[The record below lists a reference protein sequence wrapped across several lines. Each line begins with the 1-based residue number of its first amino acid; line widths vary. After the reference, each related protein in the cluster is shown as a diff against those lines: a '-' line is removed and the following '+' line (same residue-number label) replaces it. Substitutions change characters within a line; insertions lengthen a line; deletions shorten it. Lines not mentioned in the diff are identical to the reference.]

1 MGVFDRADEGSE
13 EARAYRAELAAEN
26 DRLAV
31 KALPVLL
38 IMMGIVATWGAITLG
53 ADVARGPGGAVHCE
67 GRPMGPTDT
76 CWMVVSKGIS
86 TFDLYVP
93 AGGPPVSGVDAH
105 RAALQR
111 GISTAPSSYDY
122 ARTRNVRK
130 SEYNNDVAG
139 AVLCSLTGAGTFL
152 AAYYVCRGTRA
163 EREDAVSV
171 AGSGATT

>member
-31 KALPVLL
+31 KVLPVLL
-38 IMMGIVATWGAITLG
+38 IMMGIVASWGVITLG

-76 CWMVVSKGIS
+76 CWMVVSKGNS

-93 AGGPPVSGVDAH
+93 AGAPPVSGVDAH

-122 ARTRNVRK
+122 ARTRDVRK
-130 SEYNNDVAG
+130 LEYSNDAVATALC
-139 AVLCSLTGAGTFL
+139 AVFGTAAFF
-152 AAYYVCRGTRA
+152 AAYYIRRTNRA
-163 EREDAVSV
+163 VPDDAAPVTESRP
-171 AGSGATT
+171 T